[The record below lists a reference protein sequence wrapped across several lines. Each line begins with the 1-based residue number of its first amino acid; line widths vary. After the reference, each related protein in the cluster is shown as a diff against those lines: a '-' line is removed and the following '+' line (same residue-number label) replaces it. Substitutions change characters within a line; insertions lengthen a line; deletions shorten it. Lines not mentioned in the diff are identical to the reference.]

1 MRARAAVVAEAGPDG
16 RTRLAVLR
24 SQPPIMLR
32 PTPGA
37 LYLAASAAGP
47 LGGDDL
53 QLSVTVGPGAQLTVR
68 TVAAA
73 VALPGAGGASSFTW
87 TLSVAAGGRLA
98 VLPEP
103 TVVADGAEHRAA
115 VHAEVA
121 RGGTL
126 VLREEVLLGRHGER
140 GGRHLSSLRVD
151 AGGRP
156 LLRSELALDGT
167 DPVSTGPASAIGA
180 RACGSLLLVDPAYA
194 DRPPPGWAGP
204 QATAMPLAG
213 PGLLVNAIGIDAGAV
228 RTCLDRWLANG
239 QPRRGEPDRAIL
251 R

>member
-1 MRARAAVVAEAGPDG
+1 MKARAAVVAEAGPDG

-47 LGGDDL
+47 LGGDEL
-53 QLSVTVGPGAQLTVR
+53 HLSVDIGPGARLTVR
-68 TVAAA
+68 SVAAA
-73 VALPGAGGASSFTW
+73 VALPGAGGCSSFAW
-87 TLSVAAGGRLA
+87 TLSVADGGRLA

-103 TVVADGAEHRAA
+103 TVVADGAEHRAI
-115 VHAEVA
+115 VRAEVA
-121 RGGTL
+121 AGGAL

-140 GGRHLSSLRVD
+140 GGRHLSSVRVD

-156 LLRSELALDGT
+156 LLRSDLILDGA
-167 DPVSTGPASAIGA
+167 DPVSTGPASAVGA
-180 RACGSLLLVDPAYA
+180 RACGSLLLVDPVYA

-213 PGLLVNAIGIDAGAV
+213 PGLLVSAVGNDAGAV
-228 RTCLDRWLANG
+228 RTCLDAWTLTPIPPPSRGAE
-239 QPRRGEPDRAIL
+239 PR
-251 R
+251 